1 MSKPMTVVYVL
12 INCNMGFEVHVIDE
26 LKRIESVK
34 EIQGVFGMFDV
45 LVKIESSEVKTLDQT
60 ILMKIQKIKHIQSI
74 QTLIVY
80 EQE

>member
-1 MSKPMTVVYVL
+1 ML
-12 INCNMGFEVHVIDE
+12 INYNMGFEEHVIDE

-60 ILMKIQKIKHIQSI
+60 VLMKIQKIKHIQLI

>member
-1 MSKPMTVVYVL
+1 
-12 INCNMGFEVHVIDE
+12 MGFEEHVIDE

-60 ILMKIQKIKHIQSI
+60 VLMKIQKIKHIQLI

>member
-1 MSKPMTVVYVL
+1 LQY
-12 INCNMGFEVHVIDE
+12 GFEEHVVDK

-45 LVKIESSEVKTLDQT
+45 LVKIEYPEVKTLDQT
-60 ILMKIQKIKHIQSI
+60 VLMKIQKIKHIQSI
-74 QTLIVY
+74 QTLIAH

>member
-1 MSKPMTVVYVL
+1 MTVVYML
-12 INCNMGFEVHVIDE
+12 INYNMGFEEHVIDE

-60 ILMKIQKIKHIQSI
+60 VLMKIQKIKHIQLI

>member
-1 MSKPMTVVYVL
+1 MTVVYML
-12 INCNMGFEVHVIDE
+12 INYNMGFEEHVIDE

-34 EIQGVFGMFDV
+34 EIHGVFGMFDV

-60 ILMKIQKIKHIQSI
+60 VLMKIQKIKHIQSI

>member
-1 MSKPMTVVYVL
+1 MTVVYML
-12 INCNMGFEVHVIDE
+12 INYNMGFEEHVIDE

-60 ILMKIQKIKHIQSI
+60 VLMKI
-74 QTLIVY
+74 
-80 EQE
+80 

>member
-1 MSKPMTVVYVL
+1 MTVAYVL
-12 INCNMGFEVHVIDE
+12 INCNMGFKEYVIDK
-26 LKRIESVK
+26 LKRIEFVK
-34 EIQGVFGMFDV
+34 EIQSVFGMFDV

-60 ILMKIQKIKHIQSI
+60 VLMKIQKIKHIQSI

>member
-1 MSKPMTVVYVL
+1 MTVAYVL
-12 INCNMGFEVHVIDE
+12 INCNMGFEEHVIDE

-34 EIQGVFGMFDV
+34 EIQGVFDMFDV

-60 ILMKIQKIKHIQSI
+60 VLMKIQKIKHIQSI

-80 EQE
+80 AQE